1 VPIFCDLPFAL
12 CLLLFPA
19 RRYNADSIATTQIKK
34 ACMSL
39 NLSGIVAAVPTPFD
53 QSGEIAHEKLVEN
66 IQHWNKTDLIG
77 YLILGSTGEF
87 PHLDKEEK
95 LALIDTVKA
104 NLPYDKLLLVGTG
117 ELSTRHTL
125 EMTKIAADRGA
136 DGAVVVTPFYYKKL
150 LRDEELI
157 AHYRRIADNSP
168 IPVLIYLIPQ
178 FSGVYLMPETI
189 AELADHPNIIGLKES
204 SGDLESLRH
213 LFNELGEREFNVML
227 GAPPLLTEGLALG
240 ATGAI
245 FAVAALAPQACY
257 EVIRSYKWGD
267 QERAERIKER
277 LTALA
282 KAVAVPGV
290 GWLKAAMD
298 MCGLYGFLPRSP
310 LPVPDDAARAE
321 IEQALL
327 ESGFFA
333 RVDEQ
338 QPFQERDDLREVEF

>member
-1 VPIFCDLPFAL
+1 M
-12 CLLLFPA
+12 LLLVLH
-19 RRYNADSIATTQIKK
+19 RYNADSVATTQIKK
-34 ACMSL
+34 AAMSL
-39 NLSGIVAAVPTPFD
+39 NLSGIVAALPTPFD

-66 IQHWNKTDLIG
+66 LRQWNQTDLIG
-77 YLILGSTGEF
+77 YLMLGSTGEF
-87 PHLDKEEK
+87 PHLEKEEK

-117 ELSTRHTL
+117 ELSTRHTV

-136 DGAVVVTPFYYKKL
+136 DGAVVVTPFYYKKIL
-150 LRDEELI
+150 HDEELV
-157 AHYRRIADNSP
+157 AHYRRVADNSP

-213 LFNELGEREFNVML
+213 LFNELGQKEFSVML
-227 GAPPLLTEGLALG
+227 GAPPLLTEGLSLG
-240 ATGAI
+240 ATGGI
-245 FAVAALAPQACY
+245 FAVAALAPRACC
-257 EVIRSYKWGD
+257 EAVRSYKWGD

-277 LTALA
+277 IAGLA
-282 KAVAVPGV
+282 KAVAAPGV

-298 MCGLYGFLPRSP
+298 MCGMYGFLPRSP
-310 LPVPDDAARAE
+310 LPAPDDAARVV
-321 IEQALL
+321 IEQAIL

-333 RVDEQ
+333 RADEN
-338 QPFQERDDLREVEF
+338 QPFQERDDLREIDF